1 MPRSYPPEF
10 RRKVLDLLE
19 AGRSVSQIA
28 TDLQISEQSIYLWRK
43 RALIDAGQLPGLT
56 SIEQAELVAARRRIR
71 ELESELAIHR
81 RAAELLKS
89 VVPPKRRF
97 AAIKVMAAENL
108 PVQTACGVLG
118 VSDAG
123 YYAWLKRGPS
133 PRSVRHAWL
142 TDVITDIHGAARG
155 VYGSR
160 RVHAE
165 LRLGRGILV
174 SRGAVELLMHRAGI
188 KGLPGPRMTRAQPR
202 TATAADL
209 VDRRFGRGEP
219 NKLWVTDITEHP
231 SPVKVTLG
239 RRVRYELDGGDRTK
253 VKKFKATAKA
263 HAIKVCFPPAAVVN
277 GR

>member
-209 VDRRFGRGEP
+209 VDRRFGRVEP

-231 SPVKVTLG
+231 TPW
-239 RRVRYELDGGDRTK
+239 
-253 VKKFKATAKA
+253 
-263 HAIKVCFPPAAVVN
+263 IPAVVATI
-277 GR
+277 GTTRRSVKQPAVRPGCPSRGPCGVVR